1 MTEKAVTPGC
11 VDLNELEIQGEL
23 GAPVDLLWSL
33 ALLLLQ
39 PV

>member
-1 MTEKAVTPGC
+1 MTEKAVTPEC
-11 VDLNELEIQGEL
+11 MDLHKLEIQGDLVASAEL
-23 GAPVDLLWSL
+23 VWSL